1 MQIPY
6 VLRTFLT
13 ASLATLREL
22 DMENTFDFAH
32 KVALVAGGTGG
43 LGQMITSELRLRGCT
58 VVTCSRT
65 PNNDPMHIV
74 ADLRSP
80 EEARTMINEVVD
92 QHGSLDIVINA
103 MGVVA
108 FGDIVSTSIDDV
120 EELFL
125 TNTFG
130 HIFLMQVALPHM
142 SKGSVLVG
150 ISGVI
155 AEQNLPGMAA
165 YGASK
170 AAVRSFNEALSR
182 EARRLG
188 VRVIDARPPHT
199 ETGLATRAI
208 AGIAPKFPQGLNPM
222 SVAQKIVLAIASG
235 EEDLPSSS
243 FSS

>member
-1 MQIPY
+1 
-6 VLRTFLT
+6 
-13 ASLATLREL
+13 
-22 DMENTFDFAH
+22 MENTFDFAH

-43 LGQMITSELRLRGCT
+43 LGQLIVAELSSRGCT

-65 PNNDPMHIV
+65 PNSDPMHIV

-80 EEARTMINEVVD
+80 EEAQSLITTVINK
-92 QHGSLDIVINA
+92 HGSLDIIVNA
-103 MGVVA
+103 VGVVA
-108 FGDIVSTSIDDV
+108 FGEIISASIDTV

-130 HIFLMQVALPHM
+130 HIFLMQAALPHL

-155 AEQNLPGMAA
+155 AEQNLPGMAT

-199 ETGLATRAI
+199 ETGLAARAI
-208 AGIAPKFPQGLNPM
+208 EGVAPKFPQGLNPV
-222 SVAQKIVLAIASG
+222 SVAQRIVLAISSG
-235 EEDLPSSS
+235 EDDLPSSS
-243 FSS
+243 FSN

>member
-1 MQIPY
+1 
-6 VLRTFLT
+6 
-13 ASLATLREL
+13 
-22 DMENTFDFAH
+22 MENTFDFAH

-43 LGQMITSELRLRGCT
+43 LGQIITSELRLRGCT

-65 PNNDPMHIV
+65 PNTDPMHVV

-80 EEARTMINEVVD
+80 EETRSMINTVLAH
-92 QHGSLDIVINA
+92 HGSLDIVINA

-130 HIFLMQVALPHM
+130 HIFLMQAALPHM

-208 AGIAPKFPQGLNPM
+208 AGIAPKFPQGLNPI
-222 SVAQKIVLAIASG
+222 SVAQRIVLAIASG

>member
-1 MQIPY
+1 
-6 VLRTFLT
+6 
-13 ASLATLREL
+13 
-22 DMENTFDFAH
+22 MENTFDFAH

-43 LGQMITSELRLRGCT
+43 LGQLIVAELSSRGCT

-65 PNNDPMHIV
+65 PNSDPMHIV

-80 EEARTMINEVVD
+80 EEAQSLITTVINK
-92 QHGSLDIVINA
+92 HGSLDIIVNA
-103 MGVVA
+103 VGVVA
-108 FGDIVSTSIDDV
+108 FGEITSASIDTV

-130 HIFLMQVALPHM
+130 HIFLMQAALPHL

-155 AEQNLPGMAA
+155 AEQNLPGMAT

-199 ETGLATRAI
+199 ETGLAARAI
-208 AGIAPKFPQGLNPM
+208 EGVAPKFPQGLNPV
-222 SVAQKIVLAIASG
+222 SVAQRIVLAISSG
-235 EEDLPSSS
+235 EDDLPSAS
-243 FSS
+243 FSL